1 VGMQSLDSV
10 LKELVRKESITVDE
24 AYEHA
29 VDRSQFESQMARRE
43 AA

>member
-1 VGMQSLDSV
+1 MQSLDSV
-10 LKELVRKESITVDE
+10 LKDLVRKEITVEE

-29 VDRSQFESQMARRE
+29 VDRTQFESQMARRE